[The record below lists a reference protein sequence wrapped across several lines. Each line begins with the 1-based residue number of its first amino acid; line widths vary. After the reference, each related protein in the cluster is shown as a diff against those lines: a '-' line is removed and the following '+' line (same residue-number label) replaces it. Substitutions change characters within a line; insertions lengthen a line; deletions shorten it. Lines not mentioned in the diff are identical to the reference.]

1 MDELSFEYFE
11 KLWEYGD
18 GGVMTH
24 ALSVNHMPGSK
35 AFTVKFLGISDARY
49 RVEPKNRPSNSS
61 NDFIKK
67 GDLIEVQNSED
78 KKVYKGRY
86 VSGKTN
92 DKGDFIEIKFI
103 DDETNDLIELKPSNV
118 KDV

>member
-1 MDELSFEYFE
+1 MDKLSFEYYE
-11 KLWEYGD
+11 KLLEYGD

-35 AFTVKFLGISDARY
+35 AFTVKFLGISDTRY
-49 RVEPKNRPSNSS
+49 KVEPKNRPSDST

-67 GDLIEVQNSED
+67 GDKVEIQNAQD
-78 KKVYKGRY
+78 KKKYIGRY
-86 VSGKTN
+86 ISGKKN
-92 DKGDFIEIKFI
+92 KNGDFIEIKII
-103 DDETNDLIELKPSNV
+103 DDETNKLIELKPSDV